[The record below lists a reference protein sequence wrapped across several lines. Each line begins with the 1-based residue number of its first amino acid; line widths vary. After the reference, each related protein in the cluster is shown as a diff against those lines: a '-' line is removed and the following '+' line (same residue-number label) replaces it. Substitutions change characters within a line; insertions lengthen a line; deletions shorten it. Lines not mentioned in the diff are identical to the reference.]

1 MRILILAALAA
12 SAATAQ
18 AQPTPNACGASK
30 VKAMLGKKADAATIA
45 AVRKKSGAKAMRVIK
60 PGQMVT
66 MDYSETRLN
75 VSLDAKGRIK
85 EFGCG

>member
-1 MRILILAALAA
+1 MHILIIAALAALA
-12 SAATAQ
+12 TVVEG
-18 AQPTPNACGASK
+18 QPLPDVCGAGK
-30 VKAMLGKKADAATIA
+30 MNAMIGKKADAATIA
-45 AVRKKSGAKAMRVIK
+45 AIRKKSGAKAMRVIR

-75 VSLDAKGRIK
+75 VSLDGKGRIK